1 MSNEIQI
8 TVRGWMGSD
17 PVRHVGPTGVT
28 LAMFRVGSTP
38 RLRDRATG
46 EFRDGD
52 TQWFTVKAWRDL
64 AENVIASLGKGMPVI
79 LRGTLRTET
88 WQGENGERSANVI
101 SVDAI
106 GADLATGTV
115 HFVRTVRAS
124 AAAEPAAAGPESAG
138 APAAGGDASQVP
150 AVGLTGPDGAR
161 FTGQELPDDPEEDLT
176 DELTGELAEADG
188 YAMA

>member
-17 PVRHVGPTGVT
+17 PVRHVGPSGVT

-38 RLRDRATG
+38 RLRDRTTG
-46 EFRDGD
+46 EFRDGE

-64 AENVIASLGKGMPVI
+64 AENVIVSLKKGMPVI

-101 SVDAI
+101 SVDSI
-106 GADLATGTV
+106 GADLANGTSTYTK
-115 HFVRTVRAS
+115 TVRS
-124 AAAEPAAAGPESAG
+124 SSVAEPQGAATAADGAPDAGTGAAGI
-138 APAAGGDASQVP
+138 
-150 AVGLTGPDGAR
+150 TGPDGSR
-161 FTGQELPDDPEEDLT
+161 YTGVELEADAEDVEDDELAGRST
-176 DELTGELAEADG
+176 DYELTGV
-188 YAMA
+188 

>member
-8 TVRGWMGSD
+8 AVRGWMGSD

-46 EFRDGD
+46 EFRDGE

-64 AENVIASLGKGMPVI
+64 AENVITSLKKGMPVI

-106 GADLATGTV
+106 GADLANGTIAYTK
-115 HFVRTVRAS
+115 TVRAS
-124 AAAEPAAAGPESAG
+124 SAAQPEDAARPEGTEGPDTAGKGTTA
-138 APAAGGDASQVP
+138 
-150 AVGLTGPDGAR
+150 GLTGPDGTR
-161 FTGQELPDDPEEDLT
+161 FTGQELPDDLDDDLADGLAEE
-176 DELTGELAEADG
+176 AEAD
-188 YAMA
+188 YVLA

>member
-46 EFRDGD
+46 EFRDGE
-52 TQWFTVKAWRDL
+52 TQWFTVKAWREL
-64 AENVIASLGKGMPVI
+64 AENVILSLKKGMPVI

-101 SVDAI
+101 SVDSI
-106 GADLATGTV
+106 GADLGTGTV

-124 AAAEPAAAGPESAG
+124 AAEPGDAAGSP
-138 APAAGGDASQVP
+138 AGGDSTQIP
-150 AVGLTGPDGAR
+150 AAGLTGPDGTR
-161 FTGQELPDDPEEDLT
+161 FTGQELPDELDEDLA
-176 DELTGELAEADG
+176 GELAEELAEEDG
-188 YAMA
+188 YALA

>member
-46 EFRDGD
+46 EFRDGE

-64 AENVIASLGKGMPVI
+64 AENVIASLKKGMPVI

-101 SVDAI
+101 SVDSI
-106 GADLATGTV
+106 GADLGTGTAQ
-115 HFVRTVRAS
+115 FVRTVRAS
-124 AAAEPAAAGPESAG
+124 AAAEPGAGDGSAT
-138 APAAGGDASQVP
+138 GGDATQSP
-150 AVGLTGPDGAR
+150 GAGLTGPDGTR
-161 FTGQELPDDPEEDLT
+161 FTGQELPDDPDEGLA
-176 DELTGELAEADG
+176 DELAEELAEADG
-188 YAMA
+188 YALA

>member
-8 TVRGWMGSD
+8 AVRGWMGSD

-38 RLRDRATG
+38 RVRDRTTG
-46 EFRDGD
+46 EFRDGE

-64 AENVIASLGKGMPVI
+64 AENVIGSLKKGMPVI

-106 GADLATGTV
+106 GADLANGTCV
-115 HFVRTVRAS
+115 YTKTVRAS
-124 AAAEPAAAGPESAG
+124 AAAEPEGAPGGDVAGPA
-138 APAAGGDASQVP
+138 
-150 AVGLTGPDGAR
+150 GLTGPDGTR
-161 FTGQELPDDPEEDLT
+161 FTGQELPDGDELADDLADDLT
-176 DELTGELAEADG
+176 EAPAEEAD
-188 YAMA
+188 YALA

>member
-46 EFRDGD
+46 EFRDGE
-52 TQWFTVKAWRDL
+52 TQWFTVKAWREL
-64 AENVIASLGKGMPVI
+64 AENVVISLKKGMPVI

-101 SVDAI
+101 SVDSI
-106 GADLATGTV
+106 GADLGTGTA

-124 AAAEPAAAGPESAG
+124 ADAEPGGAG
-138 APAAGGDASQVP
+138 ATVAGGDAGHIP
-150 AVGLTGPDGAR
+150 AAGLTGPDGTR
-161 FTGQELPDDPEEDLT
+161 FTGQELPDDLDG
-176 DELTGELAEADG
+176 DMADELAEELAEEEG
-188 YAMA
+188 YALA

>member
-8 TVRGWMGSD
+8 AVRGWMGSD
-17 PVRHVGPTGVT
+17 PVRHVGPSGVT

-38 RLRDRATG
+38 RLRDRTTG
-46 EFRDGD
+46 EFRDGE

-64 AENVIASLGKGMPVI
+64 AENVIASLKKGMPVI

-106 GADLATGTV
+106 GADLANGTSV
-115 HFVRTVRAS
+115 YTKTVRAS
-124 AAAEPAAAGPESAG
+124 TAAEPEGAAG
-138 APAAGGDASQVP
+138 AASGGDGARE
-150 AVGLTGPDGAR
+150 AGLTGPDGTR
-161 FTGQELPDDPEEDLT
+161 FTGQELPDDVGDLA
-176 DELTGELAEADG
+176 DELTEELAEED
-188 YAMA
+188 YALA

>member
-38 RLRDRATG
+38 RLRDRTTG
-46 EFRDGD
+46 EFRDGE

-64 AENVIASLGKGMPVI
+64 AENVIVSLKKGMPVI

-88 WQGENGERSANVI
+88 WQGENGERSANVV
-101 SVDAI
+101 SVDSI
-106 GADLATGTV
+106 GADLANGTIAYTK
-115 HFVRTVRAS
+115 TVRAS
-124 AAAEPAAAGPESAG
+124 VAAQPEGTDSAATTGAG
-138 APAAGGDASQVP
+138 AA
-150 AVGLTGPDGAR
+150 GLTGPDGTR
-161 FTGQELPDDPEEDLT
+161 FTGQELPDDLDDLT
-176 DELTGELAEADG
+176 EGLAEEAEETD
-188 YAMA
+188 YVLA

>member
-8 TVRGWMGSD
+8 AVRGWMGSD
-17 PVRHVGPTGVT
+17 PVRHVGPSGVT

-38 RLRDRATG
+38 RVRDRATG
-46 EFRDGD
+46 EFRDGE

-64 AENVIASLGKGMPVI
+64 AENVIGSLKKGMPVI

-106 GADLATGTV
+106 GADLANGTSAYTK
-115 HFVRTVRAS
+115 TVRGS
-124 AAAEPAAAGPESAG
+124 AAAQPDGVDGGVPAGGADAG
-138 APAAGGDASQVP
+138 A
-150 AVGLTGPDGAR
+150 GLTGPDGTR
-161 FTGQELPDDPEEDLT
+161 FTGEELPDDLDEDLGDGAGEVPA
-176 DELTGELAEADG
+176 DEGSYVLA
-188 YAMA
+188 

>member
-17 PVRHVGPTGVT
+17 PVRHVGPSGVT

-46 EFRDGD
+46 EFRDGE
-52 TQWFTVKAWRDL
+52 TQWFTVKAWREL
-64 AENVIASLGKGMPVI
+64 AENVAHCLRKGMPVV

-101 SVDAI
+101 SVDSI
-106 GADLATGTV
+106 GPDLGTGTAA
-115 HFVRTVRAS
+115 FVRTVRS
-124 AAAEPAAAGPESAG
+124 SSAAEPGT
-138 APAAGGDASQVP
+138 GDAGEAGDADRDGAAP
-150 AVGLTGPDGAR
+150 TGLTGPDGTR
-161 FTGQELPDDPEEDLT
+161 FTSEDVP
-176 DELTGELAEADG
+176 DELDEDVQPGDEVAGQLGRD
-188 YAMA
+188 YALT

>member
-46 EFRDGD
+46 EFRDGE
-52 TQWFTVKAWRDL
+52 TQWFTVKAWREL
-64 AENVIASLGKGMPVI
+64 AENVVHTLKKGMPVI

-88 WQGENGERSANVI
+88 WQSENGERSANVI
-101 SVDAI
+101 SVDSI
-106 GADLATGTV
+106 GPDLGTGTAN
-115 HFVRTVRAS
+115 FVRTVRGS
-124 AAAEPAAAGPESAG
+124 AAAEAGMTGGSAVAGDGAAPEG
-138 APAAGGDASQVP
+138 A
-150 AVGLTGPDGAR
+150 GLTGPDGTR
-161 FTGQELPDDPEEDLT
+161 FSSEEVPDDLGEDLG
-176 DELTGELAEADG
+176 DELADELAEELAGTGD
-188 YAMA
+188 YALT